1 MQLIISEK
9 PKASQKIAE
18 ALADSSVIKKSV
30 SGVPYYEITRGKKK
44 IVVACAVGHLFGVG
58 EKVKSSKYPVQELEW
73 KPNDTF
79 AKKYA
84 SVLKQLSKGADEFVV
99 ACDYDIE
106 GEIIGYNIVRFLC
119 GQQDAKRMKFST
131 LTKAE
136 LESAYEKAAGSI
148 NWGQALAGETRHF
161 MDFMFGISL
170 SRALM
175 QAIKKGGIFRKLSI
189 GRVQGPALEILV
201 EKEKAIQ
208 KFKPT
213 PYWQVFLLVEDANGR
228 QILVTFPK
236 NILKKEELAEFLA
249 LKGKTGEAE
258 TKKEEQ
264 VIQPPAPFDL
274 TTLQT
279 EAYKFFNLTPSQVLQ
294 IAQTLYLEGLI
305 SYPRTS
311 SQKLPPAIGY
321 RKILEKLAKKFPQ
334 FAKGLTRKLP
344 VEGAQSDPAHP
355 SIYPTGEIPKKLSDS
370 ESQVYELI
378 LRRFFACF
386 AEDAIVENKK
396 ISVQVGGKEF
406 SVKGAQVKKKG
417 WLDIYPTK
425 IDEQEL
431 PDVDGK
437 VKVEDAKTE
446 EKETQ
451 PPKRFSPAS
460 IVTEL
465 TKRKLG
471 TKGTRA
477 MIVDTLYER
486 GYIKDRSIVV
496 TDLGL
501 GVEEILAKYSPLI
514 LDEELTRKFEEEM
527 EVIQGEKDLG
537 KIKVVQEKN
546 LQDARAVLEKISEQ
560 LKKNEEKIGKELV
573 EAYKETR
580 EQEKKDGILGDCTCG
595 GELMVRFSKKSGK
608 RFVACSKYPACTIT
622 FPLPQQGYMKKS
634 STKCE
639 KCGREMIML
648 LKKGRKPWTLCF
660 AGCGFLKSAAGAT
673 NAGAGKEKTNLT

>member
-18 ALADSSVIKKSV
+18 ALADSSIIKKSV

-84 SVLKQLSKGADEFVV
+84 SVLKQLAKGADEFVV

-136 LESAYEKAAGSI
+136 LEGAYEEAAGNI

-175 QAIKKGGIFRKLSI
+175 HAIKRGGIFRKLSI
-189 GRVQGPALEILV
+189 GRVQGPALEILA

-213 PYWQVFLLVEDANGR
+213 PYWQVFLVVEDAKGR

-236 NILKKEELAEFLA
+236 NILKKEELAEFLE

-264 VIQPPAPFDL
+264 IIAPPVPFDL

-311 SQKLPPAIGY
+311 SQKLPAAIGY

-334 FAKGLTRKLP
+334 FAKGLTRKVP

-386 AEDAIVENKK
+386 AEDALVENKK
-396 ISVQVGGKEF
+396 ISVEVGGKEF

-431 PDVDGK
+431 PDVNGK
-437 VKVEDAKTE
+437 VKVQEARTE

-501 GVEEILAKYSPLI
+501 GVEEILTKYSPLI

-527 EVIQGEKDLG
+527 EAIQEEKDPV
-537 KIKVVQEKN
+537 KIKKVQEKN
-546 LQDARAVLEKISEQ
+546 FKDAREVLEKISEQ
-560 LKKNEEKIGKELV
+560 LKRNEEKIGKELV

-580 EQEKKDGILGDCTCG
+580 EQEKKDGILGASTCG

-622 FPLPQQGYMKKS
+622 FPLPQQGYIKKS

-660 AGCGFLKSAAGAT
+660 AGCGFLKNGAGA
-673 NAGAGKEKTNLT
+673 EKKRPI

>member
-1 MQLIISEK
+1 MQIIISEK

-44 IVVACAVGHLFGVG
+44 IIVACAVGHLFGVG
-58 EKVKSSKYPVQELEW
+58 EKVKSGKYPVQEMEW
-73 KPNDTF
+73 KQKETF

-84 SVLKQLSKGADEFVV
+84 SVIKQLAKDADDFVV

-106 GEIIGYNIVRFLC
+106 GEIIGFNIIRFLC
-119 GQQDAKRMKFST
+119 GQKDAKRMKFST
-131 LTKAE
+131 LTKQD
-136 LESAYEKAAGSI
+136 LEEAYDKAAPSI
-148 NWGQALAGETRHF
+148 NWGQALAGETRHY

-189 GRVQGPALEILV
+189 GRVQGPALKILA
-201 EKEKAIQ
+201 EKELAIK
-208 KFKPT
+208 KFKST
-213 PYWQVFLLVEDANGR
+213 PYWQVFLHIEDKNKKQVLVS
-228 QILVTFPK
+228 FPK
-236 NILKKEELAEFLA
+236 NILKKEELPEFLG
-249 LKGKTGEAE
+249 LKGKDGQAT
-258 TKKEEQ
+258 TKKEDN
-264 VIQPPAPFDL
+264 VLPPLPPFDL

-279 EAYKFFNLTPSQVLQ
+279 EAYKFFNLTPSQLLQ

-321 RKILEKLAKKFPQ
+321 RKILEKLAKKFPEL
-334 FAKGLTRKLP
+334 AKSLTRKAP
-344 VEGAQSDPAHP
+344 VEGVQSDPAHP
-355 SIYPTGEIPKKLSDS
+355 AIYPTGDLPKRLSDT
-370 ESQVYELI
+370 EQEVYELI

-386 AEDAIVENKK
+386 AEDAVVENKK
-396 ISVQVGGKEF
+396 ISVVVDGKEF
-406 SVKGAQVKKKG
+406 TAKGAQIKKKG
-417 WLDIYPTK
+417 WMDIYKTK
-425 IDEQEL
+425 IDELEL
-431 PDVDGK
+431 PDINGK
-437 VKVEDAKTE
+437 VRVKDVKTE

-451 PPKRFSPAS
+451 PPKRYSPAS
-460 IVTEL
+460 IVSEL
-465 TKRKLG
+465 TKRELG

-477 MIVDTLYER
+477 LIVDTLYER
-486 GYIKDRSIVV
+486 GYIKDRSIIV

-501 GVEEILAKYSPLI
+501 GVDEILEKYSPLI

-527 EVIQGEKDLG
+527 ESIRAEKDPA
-537 KIKVVQEKN
+537 KIKKVQEKI
-546 LQDARAVLEKISEQ
+546 LEEARKILEKISEQ

-580 EQEKKDGILGDCTCG
+580 EEEKKDSILSKCECG

-622 FPLPQQGYMKKS
+622 FPLPQQGYIKKS
-634 STKCE
+634 GTKCE
-639 KCGREMIML
+639 KCGRQMIML

-660 AGCGFLKSAAGAT
+660 AGCGFLKIKGGL
-673 NAGAGKEKTNLT
+673 NAGEEKTNLT